1 MAAIAPVSGNTIGHI
16 RAFLLDHE
24 KLLIV
29 VIAAVLIF
37 AGYVKVTNIL
47 AAHDKAQLQ
56 QAQVVADAQ
65 KAANVQLAQQVQED
79 KAALQALTD
88 KVTAQNQQLTN
99 ANIALATALSKQQ
112 KTDASLPPSDLAQR
126 WAQITPS
133 MPAGGV
139 TVAADNSMKVTQ
151 AGAVA
156 TVQELEKVPVLT
168 QQLTNVTTEKTNDDQ
183 VITKQN
189 QSIFNLNS
197 QVGGLQ
203 KQIVDN
209 DKVCQAAIKVEK
221 DNARKGKR
229 RWFIIGFIT
238 GFASKAFLSSK
249 GM

>member
-1 MAAIAPVSGNTIGHI
+1 MPATAPVTGNTIGHI

-24 KLLIV
+24 RLLIV
-29 VIAAVLIF
+29 IIAAALIF
-37 AGYVKVTNIL
+37 AGYVKVTNII
-47 AAHDKAQLQ
+47 AAHDAANLK
-56 QAQVVADAQ
+56 QAQVVAQAQ
-65 KAANVQLAQQVQED
+65 EAANAQLAQQVQAD

-112 KTDASLPPSDLAQR
+112 KTDATLPPSDLAQR
-126 WAQITPS
+126 WAQITPN
-133 MPAGGV
+133 MPIGGV
-139 TVAADNSMKVTQ
+139 SVSPDNSMKVTQ

-156 TVQELEKVPVLT
+156 TVQQLEKVPVLT
-168 QQLTNVTTEKTNDDQ
+168 QQLDNMTVEKTNDDQ
-183 VITKQN
+183 VIAKQN
-189 QSIFNLNS
+189 TSIFDLNT

-229 RWFIIGFIT
+229 RWFIIGYIA

-249 GM
+249 GF